1 MIQFLYLGR
10 YAGEIVKAFEYS
22 ETLVP
27 APLRALWDEYK
38 AKMAE
43 EGKTIKS
50 SGGGF
55 GGTGFKFDEN
65 EAAYT
70 IEKKKFQK
78 TVFGLQDSDDE
89 DVEQEIDD
97 TIEQLLDPKRSVKTV
112 SASEAAAAGLITGGN
127 VAPGTQ
133 VTESFYYAQI
143 RILNIN
149 SRKMQY
155 IIIRHRLKMI
165 VFIDQRRLRG
175 EV

>member
-1 MIQFLYLGR
+1 MVILGK

-27 APLRALWDEYK
+27 ASLRALWDEYK

-43 EGKTIKS
+43 EGKSVKS

-70 IEKKKFQK
+70 TEKKKFQK

-89 DVEQEIDD
+89 DVEQEIEE

-112 SASEAAAAGLITGGN
+112 SASEAAASGLITGAN
-127 VAPGTQ
+127 IAPGTQ
-133 VTESFYYAQI
+133 VS
-143 RILNIN
+143 
-149 SRKMQY
+149 
-155 IIIRHRLKMI
+155 
-165 VFIDQRRLRG
+165 
-175 EV
+175 

>member
-1 MIQFLYLGR
+1 M
-10 YAGEIVKAFEYS
+10 
-22 ETLVP
+22 P
-27 APLRALWDEYK
+27 ASLRALWDEYK

-43 EGKTIKS
+43 EGKSVKS

-112 SASEAAAAGLITGGN
+112 TASEAAAAGLITGGN

-133 VTESFYYAQI
+133 VIIDQIKPVGHSISFLT
-143 RILNIN
+143 RILKHLANF
-149 SRKMQY
+149 K
-155 IIIRHRLKMI
+155 
-165 VFIDQRRLRG
+165 FISYFIAGWRCRRQVQFGR
-175 EV
+175 